1 MQKATILNVFSCSL
15 RDIIVVLRLTV
26 AAIPVRFEIVL
37 VANNFLG
44 FSLEGTT
51 ESRAFF
57 EYLDEYVCRR
67 LKKNDGW

>member
-1 MQKATILNVFSCSL
+1 MQKAGILDVFSCSF
-15 RDIIVVLRLTV
+15 RDILIVLCLTV
-26 AAIPVRFEIVL
+26 AAIPVRFKIVL

-57 EYLDEYVCRR
+57 EYLDKYVCR
-67 LKKNDGW
+67 